1 MTAKNVQGRLWLLK
15 DRGERTPYY
24 HFKSIKNFQ
33 YFGMEWDIWDIYEI
47 YIIQI
52 HLHNL
57 QIQEKYF
64 AGFALSLHCETF
76 PFHRGSPSL
85 SSKLAMI
92 HIIGTASALQ
102 KYEICIFEPAPYLY
116 IFPWS
121 NVALYVKKIWKYFF
135 IVIHLPPP
143 VWLISKI
150 NWFNGFD
157 VDFDVYDKFDLNCD
171 HKNNQILF
179 LLLNISRQE
188 KTF

>member
-1 MTAKNVQGRLWLLK
+1 M
-15 DRGERTPYY
+15 P
-24 HFKSIKNFQ
+24 
-33 YFGMEWDIWDIYEI
+33 
-47 YIIQI
+47 
-52 HLHNL
+52 NL

-85 SSKLAMI
+85 ISKLAMI
-92 HIIGTASALQ
+92 HIIGNASALQ

-116 IFPWS
+116 IFSWS
-121 NVALYVKKIWKYFF
+121 NVALYVEKIWKYFF
-135 IVIHLPPP
+135 IVIYLTPP

-171 HKNNQILF
+171 HKNDQILF
-179 LLLNISRQE
+179 MLLNISCQE
-188 KTF
+188 IFSSCQVILLARGWMTKYFKPYLCKEATSNFLNAFKRLEIYL